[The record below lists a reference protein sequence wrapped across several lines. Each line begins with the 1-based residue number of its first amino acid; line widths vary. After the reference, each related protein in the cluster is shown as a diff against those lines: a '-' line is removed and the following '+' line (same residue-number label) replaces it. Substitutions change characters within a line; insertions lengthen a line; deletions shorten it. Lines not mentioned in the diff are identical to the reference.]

1 MPLMSNYINDGDE
14 KMERKKNNTV
24 FCLLSKTQQ
33 QDAVVSA
40 KKSSY
45 LTASAMPRRN
55 RIINTKRSLVE
66 SAIRIS

>member
-1 MPLMSNYINDGDE
+1 MSNHINDGDE

>member
-1 MPLMSNYINDGDE
+1 MPLMSNHINDGDE

>member
-1 MPLMSNYINDGDE
+1 
-14 KMERKKNNTV
+14 MERKKNNTV